1 MIERDPPPRDP
12 ADGPETDLPA
22 GIRYDPDLAV
32 HEPMQVP
39 VGPQTVTRRR
49 SPLLIFALGTALLA
63 ALVYVLFGLIASEGK
78 SSTDYLGEIRMRGGG
93 AWQAA
98 WELSRLIPLEDPSRR
113 GPDLA
118 PQIARLFDEA
128 RGSDARLR
136 RYLALSLKELADPRT
151 ASTLAAAVRDDP
163 DVETRLYAAWGLG
176 AIGDP
181 AAAATLT
188 ALLEDGEPDLR
199 KIAAHSLGSLGAESA
214 VDDALASLMHDPV
227 EDVAWNAA
235 LALARHRDPRGLP
248 LLRRMLDRTYLDGV
262 TRPDPGGRRVPLS
275 EIQKEDALV
284 NALSSVARLRDP
296 AAAPA
301 MRRLQGSD
309 PSLRVREAARAAL
322 AALGEPAIRY

>member
-1 MIERDPPPRDP
+1 MIDRAPPPRDP
-12 ADGPETDLPA
+12 GDGPEADLPA

-39 VGPQTVTRRR
+39 EGPQAVTRRR
-49 SPLLIFALGTALLA
+49 SPLLVFALGAALLA

-78 SSTDYLGEIRMRGGG
+78 TSADYLGEIRMRGGG

-128 RGSDARLR
+128 RGGDARLR

-151 ASTLAAAVRDDP
+151 AGSLAAAARDDP

-181 AAAATLT
+181 GAAATLT
-188 ALLEDGEPDLR
+188 ALLEDEEPDLR
-199 KIAAHSLGSLGAESA
+199 KIAAHALGALAAGPA
-214 VDDALASLMHDPV
+214 VDDALSRLLHDPV

-235 LALARHRDPRGLP
+235 LALARHRDHRGLP
-248 LLRRMLDRTYLDGV
+248 LLGRMLDRAYLDGV
-262 TRPDPGGRRVPLS
+262 TRPDPDGRRAPLT
-275 EIQKEDALV
+275 EVQKEEALV
-284 NALSSVARLRDP
+284 NALASIARLGDSGP
-296 AAAPA
+296 APA
-301 MRRLQGSD
+301 MRRLRERD

-322 AALGEPAIRY
+322 AALQEPANRY